1 MIFEVG
7 DVKVSIVDDGD
18 RMVAHMKDGS
28 GFEPESLALW
38 SRIVQPGMIALDVGA
53 YTGLFSIIA
62 ALHGADVVAME
73 PMPANRWRL
82 DVNACMNKVNNYIR
96 IVPKA
101 ASDRAGTT
109 RLYYS
114 RHTPLTTG
122 GSLEGG
128 IQGHTDSIEVECVTI
143 DSLCLQNVAAL
154 KIDVELHELSV
165 IKGAMA
171 TIQQSKPPLIIETLN
186 EGMRAAIVEMLPD
199 YEVAGILDRRNTF
212 FTPT

>member
-1 MIFEVG
+1 
-7 DVKVSIVDDGD
+7 
-18 RMVAHMKDGS
+18 
-28 GFEPESLALW
+28 
-38 SRIVQPGMIALDVGA
+38 
-53 YTGLFSIIA
+53 
-62 ALHGADVVAME
+62 
-73 PMPANRWRL
+73 
-82 DVNACMNKVNNYIR
+82 MNKVNNYIR

-101 ASDRAGTT
+101 ASDRSGTT

>member
-28 GFEPESLALW
+28 GFEPQSLALW
-38 SRIVQPGMIALDVGA
+38 ARMVQPGMVALDVGA
-53 YTGLFSIIA
+53 YTGLFSIVA
-62 ALHGADVVAME
+62 ALHGAEVVAME

-101 ASDRAGTT
+101 ASDRSGTT

-165 IKGAMA
+165 LKGAMA

>member
-28 GFEPESLALW
+28 GFEPQSLALW
-38 SRIVQPGMIALDVGA
+38 ARMVQPGMVALDVGA
-53 YTGLFSIIA
+53 YTGLFSIVA
-62 ALHGADVVAME
+62 ALHGAEVVAME

-101 ASDRAGTT
+101 ASDRSGTT

>member
-28 GFEPESLALW
+28 GFEPQSLALW
-38 SRIVQPGMIALDVGA
+38 ARMVQPGMVALDVGA
-53 YTGLFSIIA
+53 YTGLFSIVA
-62 ALHGADVVAME
+62 ALHGAEVVAME

-101 ASDRAGTT
+101 ASDRSGTT

-128 IQGHTDSIEVECVTI
+128 IQGHTDSLEVECVTV
-143 DSLCLQNVAAL
+143 DSLCLQNVGAI

-165 IKGAMA
+165 LKGAMA
-171 TIQQSKPPLIIETLN
+171 TIQQSKPPMIIETLN
-186 EGMRAAIVEMLPD
+186 EGMRAAIVELLPD
-199 YEVAGILDRRNTF
+199 YEVAGILDRRNTV